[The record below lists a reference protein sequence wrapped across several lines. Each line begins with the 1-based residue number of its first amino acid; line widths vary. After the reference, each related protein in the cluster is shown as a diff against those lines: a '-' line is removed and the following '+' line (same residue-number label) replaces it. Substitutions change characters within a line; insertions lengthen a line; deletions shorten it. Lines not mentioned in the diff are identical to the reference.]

1 MKFWLKFLVAL
12 SVVVIVAFGVWAFFF
27 REKDEVLAYNRTCE
41 IVDYKESLGT
51 KEKISDLQDLNY
63 IGKDSGKVI
72 TASNDTNKEILN
84 LREIMF
90 SNSIITKYDEGGTII
105 CYFDSYCIMESYLD
119 EITIQLI
126 PYLKNVNASDASIKT
141 LKNTISTYTKNL
153 QELNQALENLTTCQ
167 NSIEGTEIEMTTL
180 YGNYNSV
187 RIKYR
192 RCLNN
197 GATLVTNIFD
207 IIKSSVGDI
216 KFDTKLALMD
226 SFARSLIVV
235 TREKQET
242 TESYYAYDLHLILER
257 YQKVCNGQNIFT
269 AEYDEYNF
277 LMSYN
282 KLFNNY
288 LSEYTK
294 ALNKQNINKKKMAD
308 GQDLSDI
315 KQEAQESL
323 IFVLNVLGY

>member
-51 KEKISDLQDLNY
+51 NEKISDLQDLNY

-235 TREKQET
+235 TRENQET

-257 YQKVCNGQNIFT
+257 YQKVCKGQNIFT

-294 ALNKQNINKKKMAD
+294 ALNKQNINKKKIAD

>member
-12 SVVVIVAFGVWAFFF
+12 SVVVILAFGAWAFFF

-41 IVDYKESLGT
+41 IVNYKESLGT
-51 KEKISDLQDLNY
+51 KEKVSTLQGLNY
-63 IGKDSGKVI
+63 LGNDTGKVI

-90 SNSIITKYDEGGTII
+90 SDSIITKYDEGGTVT
-105 CYFDSYCIMESYLD
+105 CYFDSYFVMENYLD
-119 EITIQLI
+119 DITTQLI
-126 PYLKNVNASDASIKT
+126 PYLKNLNASDASIKT

-153 QELNQALENLTTCQ
+153 KELNQALDNLKTCQ
-167 NSIEGTEIEMTTL
+167 NGIEGTEIEMATL

-207 IIKSSVGDI
+207 IIKSGVGNL

-226 SFARSLIVV
+226 SYARSLIVV
-235 TREKQET
+235 TRENEET

-257 YQKVCNGQNIFT
+257 YQKACKGENIFT
-269 AEYDEYNF
+269 TEYDEYNF
-277 LMSYN
+277 LINYN
-282 KLFNNY
+282 KLFNDY
-288 LSEYTK
+288 LSEFTK

-315 KQEAQESL
+315 KQEAQAPL
-323 IFVLNVLGY
+323 IYVLNVLGY